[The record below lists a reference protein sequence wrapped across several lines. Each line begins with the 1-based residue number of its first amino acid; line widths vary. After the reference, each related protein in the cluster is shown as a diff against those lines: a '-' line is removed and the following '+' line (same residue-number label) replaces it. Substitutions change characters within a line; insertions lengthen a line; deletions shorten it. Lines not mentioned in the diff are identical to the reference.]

1 MLYCLYAKLLFL
13 YIYNF
18 ILTIILHNKL
28 WYYKKKIFIFL
39 IQNYFRVKDGKIK
52 SNFITVRIIFLQMKN
67 VTLIK
72 KKEKEN
78 PFTIM

>member
-1 MLYCLYAKLLFL
+1 MVLQ
-13 YIYNF
+13 
-18 ILTIILHNKL
+18 
-28 WYYKKKIFIFL
+28 KKIFIFL
-39 IQNYFRVKDGKIK
+39 IQNYFRVIDGKIK